1 METNKKQVG
10 MRIKDI
16 RLSLG
21 ESMEEFGKR
30 FDTSK
35 GTVNNWE
42 KGRNLPNKSNLL
54 KIAKLGKMTPSEL
67 LKGDTYDVPFKFP
80 KLNQIIL
87 DPSDERVRECYEI
100 IIFNTS
106 NQQEEDVYIS
116 LIIGVICILKKISRD
131 SNKSYTEVLR
141 RDGWVAVEGFFSN
154 FFVDDGGA
162 GLRTLSYEEIEIII
176 DFLQRLIDYYFSF
189 AQFSQK

>member
-54 KIAKLGKMTPSEL
+54 KIAKLGKMTPSDL
-67 LKGDTYDVPFKFP
+67 LKGDTYVVPFQFP
-80 KLNQIIL
+80 QLSQIIL
-87 DPSDERVRECYEI
+87 DPSDERVRECFEI

-106 NQQEEDVYIS
+106 NKQEEDVYIS
-116 LIIGVICILKKISRD
+116 LIIGVICILEKISRD
-131 SNKSYTEVLR
+131 SNKSYTDVLR
-141 RDGWVAVEGFFSN
+141 RNEWVAVEGFFSN

-176 DFLQRLIDYYFSF
+176 DFLQRLVDYYFSF

>member
-131 SNKSYTEVLR
+131 PNKSYTEVLR

>member
-54 KIAKLGKMTPSEL
+54 KIAKLGEMTPSEL
-67 LKGDTYDVPFKFP
+67 LKGKTATIPFQFP
-80 KLNQIIL
+80 SLNDIL
-87 DPSDERVRECYEI
+87 YNPSKDYIRECYEI
-100 IIFNTS
+100 ITFNTS
-106 NQQEEDVYIS
+106 DRREED
-116 LIIGVICILKKISRD
+116 IIYTVLTGVRCILDKIPNGD
-131 SNKSYTEVLR
+131 SANRAYIDVLNR
-141 RDGWVAVEGFFSN
+141 SEWVAVETFLNDFFA
-154 FFVDDGGA
+154 GG
-162 GLRTLSYEEIEIII
+162 GSLEFLSYPQIVDLRKFLQELVDYKLDQGRI
-176 DFLQRLIDYYFSF
+176 DFN
-189 AQFSQK
+189 

>member
-67 LKGDTYDVPFKFP
+67 LKGDTYVVPFQFP
-80 KLNQIIL
+80 QLSQIIL
-87 DPSDERVRECYEI
+87 DPSDERVRECFEI

-106 NQQEEDVYIS
+106 NRQEEDVYMS
-116 LIIGVICILKKISRD
+116 LIIGVICILEKISRD
-131 SNKSYTEVLR
+131 SDKSYTDVLSMSE
-141 RDGWVAVEGFFSN
+141 WVAVEGFFSN
-154 FFVDDGGA
+154 FFVDDGGT
-162 GLRTLSYEEIEIII
+162 GLRSLSYEEIETTI
-176 DFLQRLIDYYFSF
+176 DFLQRLVDYYLSF
-189 AQFSQK
+189 AQ